1 MPVDRA
7 TEADILRCGYGL
19 GYFDN
24 ADIVK
29 WADQQI
35 ISIDSPPTELL
46 DLSMIRDAHPIDV
59 MNLLRSVGSPDVSQ
73 MPSAKL
79 GFIGLLIAEDRITT
93 QDAIRR
99 IYELAQDSGITQEQ
113 TLQIYRLD
121 ASYDLV
127 LEGIDGA
134 ISTFEQELH
143 DFLSPFSNLL
153 VERYPNLISTKT

>member
-7 TEADILRCGYGL
+7 TEADILRCGYSL

-24 ADIVK
+24 GDIVK

-35 ISIDSPPTELL
+35 VVSESVPTELL

-59 MNLLRSVGSPDVSQ
+59 MNLLRSLGSPDDSHL
-73 MPSAKL
+73 PSSKL
-79 GFIGLLIAEDRITT
+79 GFIGLLNGEGRITT

-134 ISTFEQELH
+134 ICTFEQELH
-143 DFLSPFSNLL
+143 DFLSPYSNLL
-153 VERYPNLISTKT
+153 VERYPNLISTKI